1 MRYERELKVALEAVN
16 SVRDVILDIYNSPD
30 LGVEIKSDNSPVT
43 KADKKA
49 DEIIRQILSKNFPD
63 YALLTEESFDDK
75 KRLKNDYVWIVDPVD
90 GTKDFVAKNGE
101 FTVNIGLSYKH
112 KAVLGVILAPVS
124 GEIYF
129 GVENEGSFYLKNKD
143 AEPVKIHVNNKTDD
157 LTTLVSR
164 FHTNE
169 TEQAMI
175 KKHSDKIKHQITIG
189 ATLKGCIIARGLAEM
204 SYRFS
209 SNTKEWDTCAMQ
221 VIVEQAG
228 GYLLKF
234 DGVPICY
241 NREDVY
247 NHDGYVICNRKE
259 NFLL

>member
-1 MRYERELKVALEAVN
+1 MKYENELQVAIKAVN
-16 SVRDVILDIYNSPD
+16 AVRDVILDVYNSSD
-30 LGVEIKSDNSPVT
+30 LGVEIKEDNSPVT
-43 KADKKA
+43 KADKAA
-49 DEIIRQILSKNFPD
+49 DKIIRKILSEAFPN
-63 YALLTEESFDDK
+63 YAMLTEESLDDK
-75 KRLKNDYVWIVDPVD
+75 SRLENDYVWIVDPVD

-112 KAVLGVILAPVS
+112 EAVLGVILAPVT

-129 GVENEGSFYLKNKD
+129 AVKNEGSFYQKD
-143 AEPVKIHVNNKTDD
+143 KDSEPIKIHVNDKTND

-164 FHTNE
+164 FHSNE
-169 TEQAMI
+169 TEQEMI
-175 KKHSDKIKHQITIG
+175 KKHSDRIKHQKIIG
-189 ATLKGCIIARGLAEM
+189 ATLKGCVIARGLAEM

-221 VIVEQAG
+221 IIVEEAG

-234 DGVPICY
+234 DGLPIRY

-247 NHDGYVICNRKE
+247 NHDGYIICNRKE

>member
-1 MRYERELKVALEAVN
+1 MNYERELQVAIEAVN
-16 SVRDVILDIYNSPD
+16 AVRDVILDVYNSPD
-30 LGVEIKSDNSPVT
+30 LGVEIKEDNSPVT
-43 KADKKA
+43 KADKAA
-49 DEIIRQILSKNFPD
+49 DKIIRQILSNAFPN

-75 KRLKNDYVWIVDPVD
+75 KRLENDYVWIVDPID

-112 KAVLGVILAPVS
+112 KAVLGVILAPVT

-143 AEPVKIHVNNKTDD
+143 AKPEKIHVNNKVEN

-169 TEQAMI
+169 TEQNMI
-175 KKHSDKIKHQITIG
+175 KKHADKIKYQKTIG

-228 GYLLKF
+228 GHILKF
-234 DGVPICY
+234 DGTPICY

-247 NHDGYVICNRKE
+247 NRDGYVICNRKE